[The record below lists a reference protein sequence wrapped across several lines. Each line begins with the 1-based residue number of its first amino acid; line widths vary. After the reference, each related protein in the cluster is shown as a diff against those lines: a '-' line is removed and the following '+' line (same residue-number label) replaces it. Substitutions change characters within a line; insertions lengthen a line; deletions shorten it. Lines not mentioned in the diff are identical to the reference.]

1 METQQQ
7 IEFNKSRT
15 GQEIFSDYWLFMKS
29 EWKPYCI
36 ALGVFVLP
44 FALIGAYFLTK
55 QNFDFLLSTTDVST
69 VNFSNMYLALG
80 FSFLAKFFGMF
91 VSCAYVT
98 LYIAGERIDV
108 DSLRNYITNNFL
120 QAFLA
125 TLYMALMLFT
135 GMILFFIPALI
146 ILPPMSILLYDVLIA
161 KQPIG
166 LSFMRCFRLCQTNF
180 KQSYGVVY
188 LCYIGVSLLSWVVGG
203 ILPADN
209 SVLNIIFSSI
219 LTVLTE
225 TVMIP
230 FILLY
235 YSLGNQNMKS

>member
-1 METQQQ
+1 MERQQQ
-7 IEFNKSRT
+7 IEFNKLRS

-36 ALGVFVLP
+36 ALGIFVLP
-44 FALIGAYFLTK
+44 FALLGAYFLSL
-55 QNFDFLLSTTDVST
+55 QNFGDLLSA
-69 VNFSNMYLALG
+69 VNISNANFTYMYVALG
-80 FSFLAKFFGMF
+80 FSFLSKFAGMF
-91 VSCAYVT
+91 ITCAYVSM
-98 LYIAGERIDV
+98 YISGERIDV
-108 DSLRNYITNNFL
+108 DSLRNYVTKNFI

-125 TLYMALMLFT
+125 SLFMTAMLF
-135 GMILFFIPALI
+135 MAMVLFFVPALI
-146 ILPPMSILLYDVLIA
+146 ILPPMSILLYDVLFA

-166 LSFMRCFRLCQTNF
+166 MSFVRCFRLCQTNI
-180 KQSYGVVY
+180 KQSYGVVF
-188 LCYIGVSLLSWVVGG
+188 LCYLGIFAISLLLGS

>member
-1 METQQQ
+1 MEIQQQ
-7 IEFNKSRT
+7 IEFNKLRS

-44 FALIGAYFLTK
+44 FALLGVYFLTQ
-55 QNFDFLLSTTDVST
+55 QNFDFLLSTTDVASA
-69 VNFSNMYLALG
+69 NFSNMYIALG

-108 DSLRNYITNNFL
+108 DSLSKYITSNFIP
-120 QAFLA
+120 AFLA
-125 TLYMALMLFT
+125 ALYMALMLFT

-146 ILPPMSILLYDVLIA
+146 ILPPMSILLYDVLLA

-166 LSFMRCFRLCQTNF
+166 MSFIRCFRLCQTNL
-180 KQSYGVVY
+180 KRSYGVVY
-188 LCYIGVSLLSWVVGG
+188 LCYIAVTVLSWIIGG

-209 SVLNIIFSSI
+209 SVLNIVFSSL
-219 LTVLTE
+219 LTVATE

>member
-55 QNFDFLLSTTDVST
+55 QNFDFLLSTTDVASA
-69 VNFSNMYLALG
+69 NFTNMYIALG

-125 TLYMALMLFT
+125 SLFMTAMLF
-135 GMILFFIPALI
+135 MAMVLFFVPALI
-146 ILPPMSILLYDVLIA
+146 ILPPMSILLYDVLFA

-166 LSFMRCFRLCQTNF
+166 MSFVRCFRLCQTNI
-180 KQSYGVVY
+180 KQSYGVVF
-188 LCYIGVSLLSWVVGG
+188 LCYLGIFAISLLLGS

-209 SVLNIIFSSI
+209 SALNILFSSV
-219 LTVLTE
+219 LTVITE

-235 YSLGNQNMKS
+235 YSLANQNMQL

>member
-1 METQQQ
+1 MERQQQ
-7 IEFNKSRT
+7 IEFNKLRS

-36 ALGVFVLP
+36 ALGIFVLP
-44 FALIGAYFLTK
+44 FSLIGAYFLTQ
-55 QNFDFLLSTTDVST
+55 QNFDFLVSAVDVAT
-69 VNFSNMYLALG
+69 VKFSNMYLALG

-98 LYIAGERIDV
+98 LYIAGKRIDV
-108 DSLRNYITNNFL
+108 DSLRNYITENFL

-125 TLYMALMLFT
+125 TLYMTLMLFT

-146 ILPPMSILLYDVLIA
+146 ILPPMSILLYDVLLA
-161 KQPIG
+161 KQPIRLG
-166 LSFMRCFRLCQTNF
+166 FMRCFRLCQTNI
-180 KQSYGVVY
+180 KQSYGVAY
-188 LCYIGVSLLSWVVGG
+188 LCYIAVFVLSSVLGG

-209 SVLNIIFSSI
+209 SVLNIVFSSI
-219 LTVLTE
+219 LTVLSE

-235 YSLGNQNMKS
+235 YSLGNQSMKS